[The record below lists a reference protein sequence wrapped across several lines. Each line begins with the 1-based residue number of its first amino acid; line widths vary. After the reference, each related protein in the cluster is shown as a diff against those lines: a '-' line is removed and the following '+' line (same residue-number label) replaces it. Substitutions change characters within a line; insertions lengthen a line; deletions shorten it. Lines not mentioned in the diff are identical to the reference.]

1 LTTIMPPICGKGSL
15 FSILY
20 SLLFYSLINPEGVPV
35 KKKPTI
41 EFEIEVTRRDIDQA
55 HRLGLTGAQMI
66 ERTVERALQKLE
78 NVGDRSL
85 AKRRKRS
92 GRPEFWWQRRRTPGR
107 R

>member
-1 LTTIMPPICGKGSL
+1 
-15 FSILY
+15 
-20 SLLFYSLINPEGVPV
+20 V
-35 KKKPTI
+35 KKKSTVG
-41 EFEIEVTRRDIDQA
+41 FEVEVTQRDIDEA
-55 HRLGLTGAQMI
+55 RRLGLTGAQMI
-66 ERTVERALQKLE
+66 ERSVERALQKLK